1 VFLVLRAG
9 ALVSE
14 GMGGMAAAGGPSA
27 FMWACAEPQPGAQ
40 RSTVGRP
47 RRLTD
52 EQVAWLLG
60 EYAAY
65 QAWRALR
72 ATVKSQRQL
81 AGELGVAQATV
92 SLAIRSGGQYKQ
104 ASRR

>member
-1 VFLVLRAG
+1 
-9 ALVSE
+9 
-14 GMGGMAAAGGPSA
+14 
-27 FMWACAEPQPGAQ
+27 
-40 RSTVGRP
+40 VGRP

-52 EQVAWLLG
+52 EQVAWLLR

-65 QAWRALR
+65 RAWRALR

-92 SLAIRSGGQYKQ
+92 SLAIRCGGQYKQ